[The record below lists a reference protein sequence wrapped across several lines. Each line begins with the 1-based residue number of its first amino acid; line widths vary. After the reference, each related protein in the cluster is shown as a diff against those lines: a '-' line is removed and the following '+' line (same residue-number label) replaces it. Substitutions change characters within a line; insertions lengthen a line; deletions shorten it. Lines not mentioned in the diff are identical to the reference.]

1 MGMQASV
8 QASFYVKQSYY
19 CLFLPR
25 NGQLSQMC
33 SGNPKY
39 QILCKHSQKFSSH
52 DSQAEVSM
60 LTDVVLR
67 LLEASEPLT
76 DYGSE

>member
-1 MGMQASV
+1 M
-8 QASFYVKQSYY
+8 F
-19 CLFLPR
+19 
-25 NGQLSQMC
+25 

-52 DSQAEVSM
+52 DSQAEVSV

-67 LLEASEPLT
+67 LLEVSEPLT
-76 DYGSE
+76 DYGSEWKTQETLKCTVVNL